1 MGITAL
7 EIVGSGLS
15 RNNNLR
21 KRGTRKNEEYFE
33 AVEFVYLAMS
43 EVELNV
49 RLLRIVRTLLEIDE
63 ALLSRDVAALALAAA
78 SESEAA

>member
-1 MGITAL
+1 MEMVGI
-7 EIVGSGLS
+7 GLS

-33 AVEFVYLAMS
+33 AVEVVYLAMS
-43 EVELNV
+43 EAELNV
-49 RLLRIVRTLLEIDE
+49 RLLRVVRTLLEIDE
-63 ALLSRDVAALALAAA
+63 LMVSRDVAALALAAA

>member
-1 MGITAL
+1 MEMVGI
-7 EIVGSGLS
+7 GLS

-33 AVEFVYLAMS
+33 AVEVVYLAMS

-49 RLLRIVRTLLEIDE
+49 RLLRVVGTLLEIDE
-63 ALLSRDVAALALAAA
+63 VLVSRDLALLGRDIAN
-78 SESEAA
+78 EPEAA

>member
-1 MGITAL
+1 M

-21 KRGTRKNEEYFE
+21 KRGTRKSEEYFE
-33 AVEFVYLAMS
+33 AVGVVYLTMS

-49 RLLRIVRTLLEIDE
+49 RLLRVVHTLLEIDE
-63 ALLSRDVAALALAAA
+63 CLVSRDLAALAQNAA
-78 SESEAA
+78 SEPEAA